1 MSKKNLKDNLK
12 QIATYVGIQHNIYWS
27 NYSKRNNEKNEEEDE
42 DGDLK
47 KGDEFKFN
55 KVFNKK
61 KRIFCKGAH
70 KPYPNQTFV
79 NKFCID
85 MDKLRINILSV
96 KYKSCRVVVPSLKP
110 QRISDDVKAVI
121 MDTLINKYNSKVFD
135 KILTDDQR
143 LFSTFIRTLK
153 IRNIDMD
160 TFDIGNTN
168 KNMNCY

>member
-1 MSKKNLKDNLK
+1 
-12 QIATYVGIQHNIYWS
+12 
-27 NYSKRNNEKNEEEDE
+27 
-42 DGDLK
+42 
-47 KGDEFKFN
+47 
-55 KVFNKK
+55 
-61 KRIFCKGAH
+61 
-70 KPYPNQTFV
+70 
-79 NKFCID
+79 